1 MPTQTRPATSDA
13 YEPNSRGVSVYAAR
27 RAGGPRSI
35 DVPGE
40 LWLASNVVL
49 DTRTDAVSCDSE
61 TLAVRVD
68 VAPQSSL
75 QVPPIPE
82 PDELAVVAA

>member
-1 MPTQTRPATSDA
+1 M
-13 YEPNSRGVSVYAAR
+13 
-27 RAGGPRSI
+27 
-35 DVPGE
+35 PGE